1 MFACLSK
8 NRSEVAGKPVPSTLT
23 PRQPQDEMERLR
35 SESHAAELRARDA
48 ERETERVAHERDLAE
63 NRIASTRAMPVCGAC
78 L

>member
-1 MFACLSK
+1 
-8 NRSEVAGKPVPSTLT
+8 
-23 PRQPQDEMERLR
+23 MERLR

-63 NRIASTRAMPVCGAC
+63 NRIASTRAYLSVMSACGAC